1 MIRWIALV
9 TCLIASLVIFL
20 VFVFFE
26 VPLLGVV
33 TVTCGVIAPVA
44 HTLLVVLIFR
54 IILVVLLL
62 W

>member
-9 TCLIASLVIFL
+9 TYLIASLVIFL
-20 VFVFFE
+20 VIVFFE
-26 VPLLGVV
+26 IPALGVV
-33 TVTCGVIAPVA
+33 TLMCGVIAPVA

-54 IILVVLLL
+54 VILIVLFL